1 MVPRRAAL
9 GKFWYCVEI
18 SSPVSPRKFG
28 SAGRLRLLS
37 LGFSW
42 SPGMGTVIVT
52 PRRFR
57 WLPLTDDV
65 DDFSGRLLHVQD
77 DGVDPADEVIVSSI
91 ARNGHRQTGGSA
103 DKGLPDAPGEILHIR
118 QG

>member
-1 MVPRRAAL
+1 MGPRRAAL
-9 GKFWYCVEI
+9 AKVWYCVEI
-18 SSPVSPRKFG
+18 SSRFSPRQVR
-28 SAGRLRLLS
+28 SPGRLRLLS

-42 SPGMGTVIVT
+42 SPGMGTVVVT
-52 PRRFR
+52 SRRFR

-91 ARNGHRQTGGSA
+91 ARNGHRQTGRSA

-118 QG
+118 Q